1 MPTYAQV
8 ADDVAIALGYTA
20 DDSLRK
26 RGQIAYNVK
35 LVRDKLAKQIL
46 AADAQRNDPRSSSD
60 IMITAIVPV
69 TWNDADDA
77 VVTDFDAVYFDLPF
91 PVIGSMYD
99 SGINFIRY
107 LRNEIP
113 MECPPAVSLTP
124 FTGTTLASLNAIYG
138 SAYQRPSAKQP
149 YYARAKAGNKD
160 RVYLFGIRD
169 KVKHLL
175 IGIYAGSDF
184 LTMSLD
190 DDINLPDDKLH
201 TLKKMV
207 MEMEAWSLQIPQER
221 LMNDGRDMQPEQIVR
236 TSPIM
241 SVNHPS
247 QADA

>member
-69 TWNDADDA
+69 TWNDVGDA

>member
-1 MPTYAQV
+1 MPTYAQI
-8 ADDVAIALGYTA
+8 ADDVAIALGYTF
-20 DDSLRK
+20 DDALRK

-46 AADAQRNDPRSSSD
+46 SGDAQRNDPRSSSD
-60 IMITAIVPV
+60 ILITAIVPV
-69 TWNDADDA
+69 TWNDVGDA

-91 PVIGSMYD
+91 PVIGSAYD

-221 LMNDGRDMQPEQIVR
+221 LQVDGRDFQPEQIVR

>member
-1 MPTYAQV
+1 MPSYAQI
-8 ADDVAIALGYTA
+8 ADDVAIALGMSH
-20 DDSLRK
+20 DDSIRK
-26 RGQIAYNVK
+26 RNQIAYNVK

-46 AADAQRNDPRSSSD
+46 AGDAQRNDPRSSSD
-60 IMITAIVPV
+60 ILITAIVPV
-69 TWNDADDA
+69 TWNDVDDD

-91 PVIGSMYD
+91 PVIGSAYD

-107 LRNEIP
+107 LRNDIP
-113 MECPPAVSLTP
+113 MECPPAVSRTP

-138 SAYQRPSAKQP
+138 SAYQVPSPKQP
-149 YYARAKAGNKD
+149 YYARARAGNRD

-169 KVKHLL
+169 KVKNLL
-175 IGIYAGSDF
+175 IGIYASADF
-184 LTMSLD
+184 MTMSLD

-221 LMNDGRDMQPEQIVR
+221 LKNDGRDFEPGEVVR
-236 TSPIM
+236 TSPII

>member
-1 MPTYAQV
+1 MPTYAQI
-8 ADDVAIALGYTA
+8 ADDVAIALGYTF
-20 DDSLRK
+20 DDALRK

-46 AADAQRNDPRSSSD
+46 SGDAQRNDPRSSSD

>member
-8 ADDVAIALGYTA
+8 ADDVALALGMTH
-20 DDSLRK
+20 DDALRK

-69 TWNDADDA
+69 TWNDVDDA

>member
-1 MPTYAQV
+1 MPTYAQI
-8 ADDVAIALGYTA
+8 ADDVAIALGYTF
-20 DDSLRK
+20 DDALRK

-46 AADAQRNDPRSSSD
+46 SGDAQRNDPRSSSD
-60 IMITAIVPV
+60 ILITAIVPV
-69 TWNDADDA
+69 TWNDVGDA

-91 PVIGSMYD
+91 PVIGSAYD

>member
-69 TWNDADDA
+69 TWNDVADA

-107 LRNEIP
+107 LRNDIP